1 MPKATFPPLF
11 FFPNKYANCFV
22 ATMHVRVRIAVIK
35 LTCSK
40 FARIFNRGR
49 TEVAGRRRLS
59 QADCVAV
66 LLKLHL
72 AKFYRS
78 CGNAV
83 PVAVTVALTATE
95 TAAVAVAE
103 CKAESGPKAAAAAV
117 AA

>member
-1 MPKATFPPLF
+1 
-11 FFPNKYANCFV
+11 
-22 ATMHVRVRIAVIK
+22 MHVRVRIAVIK

-49 TEVAGRRRLS
+49 TGVAGRRRLS

-83 PVAVTVALTATE
+83 PVAVTE
-95 TAAVAVAE
+95 TAAVAVAQ
-103 CKAESGPKAAAAAV
+103 CRA
-117 AA
+117 